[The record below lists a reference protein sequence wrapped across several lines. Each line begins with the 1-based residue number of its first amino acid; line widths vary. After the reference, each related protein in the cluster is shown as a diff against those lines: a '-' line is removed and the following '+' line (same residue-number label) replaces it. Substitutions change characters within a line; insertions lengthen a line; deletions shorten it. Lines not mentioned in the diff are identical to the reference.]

1 VKISIITATYN
12 SAATIRDTLESV
24 SRQDYSDVE
33 HIIIDGLSKDETLQ
47 VVSDFPHVS
56 TSISEKD
63 GGIYDAMNKGINI
76 AKGEIVG
83 ILNSDD
89 FYADEKVLSKV
100 AEVFQVTGCDALYAD
115 LQFVDRENVTR
126 VVRSW
131 RSGDYKPGLFEWGWM
146 PPHPTFFVKR
156 KLYDQYGVFNLSLRS
171 AADYELMLRFIHR
184 YKVKLSYIPRVIVKM
199 RMGGVSTSSISNRLK
214 ANREDRKA
222 WEINNLK
229 PNFFTFFLKPARKLV
244 QYI

>member
-1 VKISIITATYN
+1 
-12 SAATIRDTLESV
+12 
-24 SRQDYSDVE
+24 
-33 HIIIDGLSKDETLQ
+33 LSKDETLQ